1 MHQHHVMND
10 WPLRSAQA
18 REELIEALGDVFE
31 VGHDQAQFLMLSL
44 LTALV
49 LHQQAGGPGVH
60 VRSGSY
66 FVGALPLLP
75 EVRELAS
82 LRFKYEQLY
91 TQQPA
96 QAHLLIQRAL
106 LARLVPH
113 AARGGAA

>member
-1 MHQHHVMND
+1 MND
-10 WPLRSAQA
+10 LPLRSAQA
-18 REELIEALGDVFE
+18 REELTKALMGVFE
-31 VGHDQAQFLMLSL
+31 VERDRAQLLMLSL

-49 LHQQAGGPGVH
+49 LHQHAGGPHVH
-60 VRSGSY
+60 VRESSY

-75 EVRELAS
+75 EIRELAS
-82 LRFKYEQLY
+82 LRFKYQQLY
-91 TQQPA
+91 AQQPA

>member
-1 MHQHHVMND
+1 MND
-10 WPLRSAQA
+10 LPLRSTRA
-18 REELIEALGDVFE
+18 REELTQTLEDVFE
-31 VGHDQAQFLMLSL
+31 VGRDSAQLLMLSL

-49 LHQQAGGPGVH
+49 LHQQAGGPPVH
-60 VRSGSY
+60 VWESSY

-91 TQQPA
+91 AQQPA
-96 QAHLLIQRAL
+96 QAHLLVQRAL

-113 AARGGAA
+113 AARGGTA

>member
-1 MHQHHVMND
+1 MND
-10 WPLRSAQA
+10 LPLRSAQA
-18 REELIEALGDVFE
+18 REELTEALGDVFK
-31 VGHDQAQFLMLSL
+31 VGRDQAQFLMLSL

-49 LHQQAGGPGVH
+49 LHQHAGGSHVH
-60 VRSGSY
+60 VRENSY

-75 EVRELAS
+75 EVRKLAG
-82 LRFKYEQLY
+82 LRSKYEQLY
-91 TQQPA
+91 VQQPA

>member
-1 MHQHHVMND
+1 MND
-10 WPLRSAQA
+10 VPLRSAQA
-18 REELIEALGDVFE
+18 REELTEALGDLFE
-31 VGHDQAQFLMLSL
+31 VGRDQAQLLMLSL

-49 LHQQAGGPGVH
+49 LHQHAGGPH
-60 VRSGSY
+60 VYVQGDSY

-75 EVRELAS
+75 EVRELAG
-82 LRFKYEQLY
+82 LRPKYEQLY
-91 TQQPA
+91 VQQPA